1 MKKSWGE
8 RAALAPVLVAAV
20 AIGLAVLAAVRATTD
35 ANWLPLLLASIAVLT
50 VSFFFA
56 ALLREARDKQRK
68 LLLRNE
74 ELFELYRAGL
84 DIHGGLALDEVLQ
97 DIVDRAR
104 AFLKARYG
112 ALSVTDTEGK
122 ILEFVTS
129 GVSDA
134 HRERIGAP
142 PMGKGLLG
150 VPLVQGERLRV
161 SSIKDDARSA
171 GFPEN
176 HPSMTSLLAVPL
188 ECSGLC
194 GNLYLAEK
202 ETADSFSTA
211 DEEALVRFGR
221 LASKAID
228 TADKHDKLTGEAVSD
243 ERGRIARELHDG
255 LAQDLA
261 AIGVR
266 AQVAQTQFEKGDF
279 HEAAGLLSDLEA
291 SSRVL
296 QRDIREEIG
305 GLRNLGEPGSSL
317 QETARSY
324 AEEWSSQQGVPIE
337 IQIAGQTRVGPDIRL
352 QFQRIL
358 QEALSNVA
366 RHAEAKHVSLS
377 MTSNNGWIQTE
388 IHDDG
393 LGLPTSDGGTEVRRG
408 GFGLRIMRE
417 RAEGVGGNF
426 DIGSHSGDGTRLRF
440 SLPVRQ
446 EGS

>member
-1 MKKSWGE
+1 M
-8 RAALAPVLVAAV
+8 APVLVAAV
-20 AIGLAVLAAVRATTD
+20 AIGLAGLAAVRATTD
-35 ANWLPLLLASIAVLT
+35 ANWLPVLLASIAIMT

-56 ALLREARDKQRK
+56 ALLHEAREKQRT
-68 LLLRNE
+68 LLQSNE

-97 DIVDRAR
+97 DIVDHAR

-112 ALSVTDTEGK
+112 ALSVTDDEGR

-129 GVSDA
+129 GISAA
-134 HRERIGAP
+134 HRERIGELP
-142 PMGKGLLG
+142 SGKGLLA
-150 VPLVQGERLRV
+150 VPMVQGDRLRV
-161 SSIKDDARSA
+161 SDIKDDTRSA
-171 GFPEN
+171 GFPDH
-176 HPSMTSLLAVPL
+176 HPAMTSLLAVPL
-188 ECSGLC
+188 ECSGLR
-194 GNLYLAEK
+194 GNIYLAEK
-202 ETADSFSTA
+202 ETAEAFSGA
-211 DEEALVRFGR
+211 DEESLVRFAR

-266 AQVAQTQFEKGDF
+266 AQVAQTQFDKGNLR
-279 HEAAGLLSDLEA
+279 EAASLLSDLEA

-305 GLRNLGEPGSSL
+305 GLRNLSDPGRSL
-317 QETARSY
+317 QETARAY
-324 AEEWSSQQGVPIE
+324 AEEWSSQQGVPVE
-337 IQIAGQTRVGPDIRL
+337 IRAAGQTRVGPDIRL

-366 RHAEAKHVSLS
+366 RHAEAKRVSLS
-377 MTSNNGWIQTE
+377 MTANNGWIQTE
-388 IHDDG
+388 ILDDG
-393 LGLPTSDGGTEVRRG
+393 LGLPTSEGGSEMRRG